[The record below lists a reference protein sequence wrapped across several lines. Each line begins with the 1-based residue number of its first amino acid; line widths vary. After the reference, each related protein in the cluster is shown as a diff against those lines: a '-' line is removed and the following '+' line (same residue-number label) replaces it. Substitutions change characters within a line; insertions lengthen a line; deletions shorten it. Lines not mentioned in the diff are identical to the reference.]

1 MTHGFLKYATLL
13 DMEKSDIQ
21 ARIAE
26 IETAMMQ
33 PDFWED
39 KDGAQAM
46 IKELQEMKDALEGV
60 GKFDRG
66 GAIVSILAGA
76 GGDDAEDFV
85 SILLRMYMKFFEKKG
100 WKYSFLHEH
109 KTDNGGYRNITLEV
123 DAKNVYGTLKGE
135 AGVHRLVRISPFN
148 SKSQRHTSFAMVE
161 VMPEIKTKDL
171 EVPEDELSVEF
182 TRSGGPGGQ
191 NVNKRE
197 TAVRI
202 VHLPTKLSAFVDSE
216 RSQLQNREKA
226 MEILLAKL
234 YNRKEAEEKAEA
246 EGHTLSKNT
255 DIEWGSQIRSY
266 VFHPYQMIKD
276 HRTNTETRSIDA
288 VLEGD
293 LDLFIEAFKQN
304 T

>member
-1 MTHGFLKYATLL
+1 MKKP
-13 DMEKSDIQ
+13 EIEV
-21 ARIAE
+21 RIAE
-26 IETAMMQ
+26 IEHAMMQ
-33 PDFWED
+33 ADFWND
-39 KDGAQAM
+39 KDQAQGM
-46 IKELQEMKDALEGV
+46 IQELQEMKDALEGV

-66 GAIVSILAGA
+66 GAIIGILAGA

-85 SILLRMYMKFFEKKG
+85 AILLRMYMKFFEKKG

-109 KTDNGGYRNITLEV
+109 KTDVGGYRNITIDV

-161 VMPEIKTKDL
+161 VMPKLKHKEFK
-171 EVPEDELSVEF
+171 VPDDELTVEF

-202 VHLPTKLSAFVDSE
+202 VHTPTKLSAFVDSE

-234 YNRKEAEEKAEA
+234 YNRKEAEDKAEE
-246 EGHTLSKNT
+246 EGYSLSKST
-255 DIEWGSQIRSY
+255 DIEWGSQMRSY

-276 HRTNTETRSIDA
+276 HKTDTEVRSIDA

-293 LDLFIEAFKQN
+293 LEPFIEAFQK
-304 T
+304 TH

>member
-1 MTHGFLKYATLL
+1 MKKP
-13 DMEKSDIQ
+13 EIES
-21 ARIAE
+21 RITE
-26 IETAMMQ
+26 IETAMVQ
-33 PDFWED
+33 ADFWSN
-39 KDGAQAM
+39 KDQAQGM
-46 IKELQEMKDALEGV
+46 IKELQEMKDALIGV

-66 GAIVSILAGA
+66 GSIVSILAGA

-85 SILLRMYMKFFEKKG
+85 GILLRMYMKFFDKKN
-100 WKYSFLHEH
+100 WPYAFLNEN
-109 KTDNGGYRNITLEV
+109 KNDNGGYRNITLEV

-135 AGVHRLVRISPFN
+135 AGVHRLVRMSPFN
-148 SKSQRHTSFAMVE
+148 SKGLRHTSFAMVE
-161 VMPEIKTKDL
+161 VMPKIKHKEFVVSDDDL
-171 EVPEDELSVEF
+171 HVEF

-202 VHLPTKLSAFVDSE
+202 VHTPTKLSAFVDSE

-234 YNRKEAEEKAEA
+234 YNRKEAEDKAED
-246 EGHTLSKNT
+246 EGYSLSKST
-255 DIEWGSQIRSY
+255 EIEWGSQMRSY

-276 HRTNTETRSIDA
+276 HRTDTEVRSIDA

-293 LDLFIEAFKQN
+293 LEPFITAFQK
-304 T
+304 TH

>member
-1 MTHGFLKYATLL
+1 MKKP
-13 DMEKSDIQ
+13 EIQ
-21 ARIAE
+21 ARITE

-33 PDFWED
+33 ADFWED
-39 KDGAQAM
+39 KDKAQGM

-66 GAIVSILAGA
+66 GAIIGILAGA
-76 GGDDAEDFV
+76 GGDDAEDFAA
-85 SILLRMYMKFFEKKG
+85 ILLRMYMKFFDKKG

-109 KTDNGGYRNITLEV
+109 KTDNGGYRNITIDV

-161 VMPEIKTKDL
+161 VMPKLKQKELQVSDDDL
-171 EVPEDELSVEF
+171 QIEF

-202 VHLPTKLSAFVDSE
+202 VHAPTKLSAFVDSE

-234 YNRKEAEEKAEA
+234 YNRKEAEDKAEA
-246 EGHTLSKNT
+246 EGYTLSKNT

-276 HRTNTETRSIDA
+276 HRTNTEVRSIDD

-293 LDLFIEAFKQN
+293 LDPFIQAYQQA

>member
-1 MTHGFLKYATLL
+1 MKKP
-13 DMEKSDIQ
+13 EIQ
-21 ARIAE
+21 ARIVE
-26 IETAMMQ
+26 IESLMIA
-33 PDFWED
+33 PDFWND
-39 KDGAQAM
+39 KDNAQTL

-85 SILLRMYMKFFEKKG
+85 AILFRMYMRFFDKKG
-100 WKYSFLHEH
+100 WRYTFLHEH
-109 KTDNGGYRNITLEV
+109 KTENGGYRNICMEV
-123 DAKNVYGTLKGE
+123 DAKNVYGQLKGE

-161 VMPEIKTKDL
+161 VMPKIEKSVFN
-171 EVPEDELSVEF
+171 VPEDELSIEF

-202 VHLPTKLSAFVDSE
+202 VHTPTKLSAFVDSE

-234 YNRKEAEEKAEA
+234 YNRKEAEEKAKA
-246 EGHTLSKNT
+246 DGFTLART
-255 DIEWGSQIRSY
+255 TEIEWGSQIRSY

-276 HRTNTETRSIDA
+276 HRTDTETRSIDK

-293 LDLFIEAFKQN
+293 LDIFIQASQN
-304 T
+304 N

>member
-1 MTHGFLKYATLL
+1 MKKP
-13 DMEKSDIQ
+13 EIE

-26 IETAMMQ
+26 IEHAMIQ
-33 PDFWED
+33 VDFWND
-39 KDGAQAM
+39 KDQAQAM
-46 IKELQEMKDALEGV
+46 IQELQEMKDALEGV
-60 GKFDRG
+60 GKFDRS

-76 GGDDAEDFV
+76 GGDDAEDFAA
-85 SILLRMYMKFFEKKG
+85 ILLRMYMKFFEKKN
-100 WKYSFLHEH
+100 WPYMFLHEH
-109 KTDNGGYRNITLEV
+109 KTDNGGYRSITMEV
-123 DAKNVYGTLKGE
+123 DAKGVYGTLKGE

-161 VMPEIKTKDL
+161 VMPKIKHKEFD
-171 EVPEDELSVEF
+171 VPEDELTVEF

-202 VHLPTKLSAFVDSE
+202 VHTPTKLSAFVDSE

-234 YNRKEAEEKAEA
+234 YNRKEAEEKAQE
-246 EGHTLSKNT
+246 EGYALAKNT

-276 HRTNTETRSIDA
+276 HRTNTEVRSINS
-288 VLEGD
+288 VLEGE
-293 LDLFIEAFKQN
+293 LEPFIEAFHQAH
-304 T
+304 